1 MGDRIYTVKYG
12 DTITGIASNK
22 DVNVSVDK
30 LKTNNYI
37 INNTDICV
45 GQELYIDKQ
54 KPYEKYENSVSILS
68 FGTLSDNSI
77 NPPLSDLQK
86 EQYDT
91 SIAKKY
97 GVEFYQKYK
106 GKFVLETEN
115 AGDIFNLKRS
125 EIGAPID
132 QDWFGSIKNS
142 RLNASDNGLAGPQ
155 WIFGDLINRKEIKDY
170 TIIKLERKDPASWPF
185 AAYVYYESGKYYSLS
200 TTDGEDYYNNYKGR
214 EIYIY
219 SNQSWSNNNNTS
231 TVFYNKKFLSEDY
244 IPSNLIST
252 WAFNNDNTKEYQIT
266 LYGYKNENYEKI
278 DEQTIPHQS
287 GIYVYKYTR
296 NADIINDLEYTN
308 YKINIVPIA
317 KNSEFTGQVIEQT
330 LINSSTSSESGT
342 DIKEITPEKPTIT
355 IDGKTVECF
364 VENVSEIA
372 DYVYFEV
379 VNIEDATD
387 IYSGKIRRYN
397 IAEQKKNWKC
407 SKKVKGNCAYK
418 VRCRFTSGSGE
429 NELYSKW
436 SEYSD
441 IVVSAPD
448 TPIIKRLT
456 PNSTSSGTSESG
468 RSVEVEW
475 TAAYNKTKYTIEYVK
490 KDMTLYGTIDNHFWS
505 LNSTKTSVEV
515 EFDKK
520 GDAQYNQDTKTMTK
534 TIVGLE
540 DGAEYYIRMKGT
552 NTTSSFL
559 SSSSSMTSNSSS
571 STSDWSEIYS
581 FILGS
586 KPTAPTSW
594 SSSTTAIVGEPLNLY
609 WLHNSADNSKM
620 SKSKLYLYNKDKIYK
635 IAESDITIEG
645 ICNRVNE
652 ELQYKGELG
661 SIPTDLTEYSKGDI
675 IVVSDMEYILSED
688 DSGKQFVEYGY
699 KGDHVLFID
708 DIVKIN
714 GAKNIDLETK
724 EIHII
729 DGVAY
734 EKLKTPITLNKK
746 VTLDKFSGNVNG
758 DTDFADYSVSLPKSS
773 YVFDTNGVTWLASFD
788 EGPGGYTLKSYTPVQ
803 YGDQEANAIYN
814 YSPTGGTSYPTN
826 VSVSINQTNGTLSGE
841 YTKLVSDSK
850 IVERDAYRFLSFDWK
865 HNNVMYELG
874 VHDKYDESLYTYN
887 ATYTQL
893 YEKVDLKKN
902 ILYVDLEDPDNK
914 RYVYN
919 GSNLEYAYKDIFE
932 VGRELYLWFY
942 SIEIS
947 NDAIDNFILSV
958 PSFEPNK
965 DTIRICNIKTSYF
978 GEGKKILWMVQTA
991 GISGEYG
998 PLSELK
1004 EINIYSQPEV
1014 DLTLENQNH
1023 EYLDIFNNFPIY
1035 LSVKRKNNPLN
1046 QQAISFFANIISE
1059 DNYTI
1064 VDASG
1069 NEKNIS
1075 KGDLIYSKSFD
1086 VDSISSPDENKF
1098 KIEGFLYN
1106 GEFYLDS
1113 SHSEDSK
1120 IKEPKEGMMY
1130 IDLHN
1135 DNQKYRYNATS
1146 GSYVAISDFLIS
1158 EGDKEYPYYYPYY
1171 SKQNEKLYLKL
1182 TCSDLDLN
1190 DGSEYTAKCSMVMDS
1205 GLTGDAEYKFIAQIT
1220 GTPYSPYANIT
1231 IDKENISAIIEPR
1244 CTYKYEV
1251 IPGYYN
1257 KTNSKFYSDLECTQE
1272 IPGNQYKV
1280 YADIAS
1286 GKYYIYKQVSDI
1298 LYEFAETA
1306 DPENDSILS
1315 VYRKELDGTFTE
1327 IDSNIES
1334 GTGYYAEDPH
1344 PSLNYAVYRIV
1355 SESISTGLISYTD
1368 TEPILVGETAIII
1381 QFGSTTLRLP
1391 YNVDTSSSY
1400 SPDVSLVEYI
1410 GRKHP
1415 VSYYGTQLGESAS
1428 WNVEIPKYDTETLN
1442 TIRKL
1447 AIWMSD
1453 VYVREP
1459 SGTGYWAN
1467 IIVSFSQTHC
1477 ELTIPISFNI
1487 ARVEGGK

>member
-12 DTITGIASNK
+12 DTLTGIASNK
-22 DVNVSVDK
+22 DVNVSSST

-45 GQELYIDKQ
+45 GQELYIDKL

-68 FGTLSDNSI
+68 FGTLSDNSV

-91 SIAKKY
+91 SIVKKY
-97 GVEFYQKYK
+97 GDEFYQKYK
-106 GKFVLETEN
+106 GKFVLETSN
-115 AGDIFNLKRS
+115 SGDIFELKRS
-125 EIGAPID
+125 QIGVEIDTTWGVTNDSPLYSWNRGIP
-132 QDWFGSIKNS
+132 
-142 RLNASDNGLAGPQ
+142 GPR

-170 TIIKLERKDPASWPF
+170 TLIKLERKEPADFPF
-185 AAYVYYESGKYYSLS
+185 SAYVYYAEGTYYVLNS
-200 TTDGEDYYNNYKGR
+200 TDGEEYYNDYKGR

-219 SNQSWSNNNNTS
+219 TNIGNSNNTNTN
-231 TVFYNKKFLSEDY
+231 TVFYNKTFFSEDY
-244 IPSNLIST
+244 IPSNLIAT
-252 WAFNNDNTKEYQIT
+252 WAFNNDNTKEYQVI
-266 LYGYKNENYEKI
+266 LYGYKNETYEEI
-278 DEQTIPHQS
+278 DTKTISHQS
-287 GIYVYKYTR
+287 GTYVYKYTR

-317 KNSEFTGQVIEQT
+317 KNSEFTGQVVEQT
-330 LINSSTSSESGT
+330 SNNSSASSESDT
-342 DIKEITPEKPTIT
+342 DIEEVIPEKPTIT

-379 VNIEDATD
+379 VNIEDSTD
-387 IYSGKIRRYN
+387 IYSGRIRRYN

-407 SKKVKGNCAYK
+407 SEKVKCNCAYK
-418 VRCRFTSGSGE
+418 TRCRFTSGSGE

-448 TPIIKRLT
+448 IPIIKRLT

-490 KDMTLYGTIDNHFWS
+490 KDMILYGTIENHFWA

-559 SSSSSMTSNSSS
+559 SSSSSMTSNSAS

-586 KPTAPTSW
+586 KPTAPTAW

-635 IAESDITIEG
+635 IVESDTTIEG

-652 ELQYKGELG
+652 DFQYKGELE
-661 SIPTDLTEYSKGDI
+661 SIPTDLTDYSKGDI

-724 EIHII
+724 EVHII
-729 DGVAY
+729 DGIAY
-734 EKLKTPITLNKK
+734 ERLSTPTTLSKK
-746 VTLDKFSGNVNG
+746 VTLDKLTGNVTG
-758 DTDFADYSVSLPKSS
+758 DNDFADYYISLPKSS
-773 YVFDTNGVTWLASFD
+773 YVFGENGVTWLYGYN
-788 EGPGGYTLKSYTPVQ
+788 EGSGGYTLVSHTPVQ
-803 YGDQEANAIYN
+803 YGDQEANAVYN
-814 YSPTGGTSYPTN
+814 YSPNGSTSFPQN
-826 VSVSINQTNGTLSGE
+826 VSVSINQTDGTLSGS
-841 YTKLVSDSK
+841 YTKLVSYSN
-850 IVERDAYRFLSFDWK
+850 IVQANSYSFLSFDWK
-865 HNNVMYELG
+865 DNIVMYELG
-874 VHDKYDESLYTYN
+874 DHDMYDESLYTYT
-887 ATYTQL
+887 ATYTQI
-893 YEKVDLKKN
+893 YEKVTPNKN
-902 ILYVDLEDPDNK
+902 VLYIDLEDPDNK
-914 RYVYN
+914 RYIYN
-919 GSNLEYAYKDIFE
+919 GSSLEYAYKDIFE

-942 SIEIS
+942 SIEIL
-947 NDAIDNFILSV
+947 NDAIDNMILSV
-958 PSFEPNK
+958 PSFEPYK

-991 GISGEYG
+991 GISGEYS

-1014 DLTLENQNH
+1014 DLTLDNQNH
-1023 EYLDIFNNFPIY
+1023 EDLDIFNNFPIY
-1035 LSVKRKNNPLN
+1035 LSAKRKNNPLN
-1046 QQAISFFANIISE
+1046 QQAISFYINIVSE

-1064 VDASG
+1064 VDSSG

-1075 KGDLIYSKSFD
+1075 KGDVIYSNSFD
-1086 VDSISSPDENKF
+1086 VDSISSPDEDKF
-1098 KIEGFLYN
+1098 KVEGFLYN

-1120 IKEPKEGMMY
+1120 IKEPQEGMMY

-1135 DNQKYRYNATS
+1135 NNQKYRYNSTS
-1146 GSYVAISDFLIS
+1146 SSYVAISDFLIS
-1158 EGDKEYPYYYPYY
+1158 DGDKEYPYYYPYY

-1190 DGSEYTAKCSMVMDS
+1190 DGSSYTAKCSMVMDS
-1205 GLTGDAEYKFIAQIT
+1205 GLTGDAEYKFIAQIS

-1231 IDKENISAIIEPR
+1231 IDKNNISAIIEPR
-1244 CTYKYEV
+1244 CTYTYEV
-1251 IPGYYN
+1251 VSGYYN
-1257 KTNSKFYSDLECTQE
+1257 ETDSKFYSDLECTQE

-1280 YADIAS
+1280 YADMAS

-1298 LYEFAETA
+1298 LYDFVETA

-1368 TEPILVGETAIII
+1368 TEPILVGEEAIII

-1391 YNVDTSSSY
+1391 YNIDTSSSY

-1447 AIWMSD
+1447 AIWMDD

-1467 IIVSFSQTHC
+1467 IIVSFTQTHC

-1487 ARVEGGK
+1487 SRVEGGK